1 MRQSTPSSA
10 SLASLAAADF
20 RSARN
25 RAALKELLA
34 RITGKNIDL
43 LSFDEVRLKL
53 KAQSGSE
60 RGLVDIPL
68 DAIIGSVGRY
78 TDFTRDFLPRRDAN
92 EQRWVAVKVAT
103 NELAGLPPI
112 EAYQIGEAYFVKD
125 GHHRVSVAREHGAT
139 HIQGYV
145 TEVKSRVPLTPDTT
159 ADDLILIVEY
169 AQFLEKTQLDELRP
183 GANLKVTV
191 PGQYNLLEEHIEVH
205 RYFMGLNSQ
214 SEIPYREAVA
224 HWYDTIYLPILGIIC
239 EKGIMRSFPDRTE
252 TDLYLWIMEHRAALV
267 EELGWEVSFNTAAM
281 DFAQQEMEIK
291 TPAVS
296 SLENRL
302 MDVTTP
308 MRLEKEP
315 PGSEWRSG
323 LLSDRQ
329 EQVFVEI
336 LVPIN
341 GLPSGWNAV
350 HQALVIAQRESGRL
364 HGLHILS
371 PNDQQ
376 DELVLQ
382 AIQDEFQRL
391 CRETNV
397 QGDLTIT
404 RGEIATQICRFSR
417 WVDLIVL
424 NLMYPPAL
432 QPLARLSSGFSK
444 IVAHCARPVLATPQT
459 STPMERPLL
468 AFDGSV
474 KSEQALYV
482 AAYMA
487 KAWKLPLT
495 VTTILER
502 NRTSLETLDKARRY
516 LGEHQVQ
523 AKYIATEGP
532 VAQTLLRIC
541 EDQQCDTMIM
551 GGYGYSPA
559 LEVLLGSTVDYL
571 VWQSEKP
578 VIICR

>member
-10 SLASLAAADF
+10 SLASLAASDF

-43 LSFDEVRLKL
+43 LSFDEIRLKL

-60 RGLVDIPL
+60 RGLVDIPVA
-68 DAIIGSVGRY
+68 AIIGSVGRY

-103 NELAGLPPI
+103 NDLAGLPPI

-125 GHHRVSVAREHGAT
+125 GNHRVS

-191 PGQYNLLEEHIEVH
+191 PGQYNLLKEHIEVH
-205 RYFMGLNSQ
+205 RYFMSLNSQ

-224 HWYDTIYLPILGIIC
+224 HWYDTIYLPVLGIIS

-252 TDLYLWIMEHRAALV
+252 TDLYLWITEHRTALV
-267 EELGWEVSFNTAAM
+267 EELGWEVSFKTAAV

-315 PGSEWRSG
+315 PGSEWQSG
-323 LLSDRQ
+323 LLTDRQ

-382 AIQDEFQRL
+382 PIQDEFQRL

-424 NLMYPPAL
+424 NLMYPPAP

-444 IVAHCARPVLATPQT
+444 IVARCARPVLATPQT
-459 STPMERPLL
+459 STPMEHPLL

-502 NRTSLETLDKARRY
+502 NRTSRETLDKAQRY
-516 LGEHQVQ
+516 LEEHEVQ
-523 AKYIATEGP
+523 ANYLATEGP